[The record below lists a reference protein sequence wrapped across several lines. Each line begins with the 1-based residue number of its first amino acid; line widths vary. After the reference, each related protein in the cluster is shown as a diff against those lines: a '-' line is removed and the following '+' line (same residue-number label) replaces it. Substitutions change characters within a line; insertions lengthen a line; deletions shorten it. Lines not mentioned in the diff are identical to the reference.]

1 MTSDK
6 SPRTPEGGQALKKD
20 NTYQFDNQGLFE
32 AKGMRV
38 ARAEEMWEL
47 ENGRIRK
54 WENERMRKW
63 EFIWNSWRGL
73 ERNKLNLQIV
83 EG

>member
-6 SPRTPEGGQALKKD
+6 SPRTPEWGQALKKD

-47 ENGRIRK
+47 EN
-54 WENERMRKW
+54 ERMW
-63 EFIWNSWRGL
+63 EL
-73 ERNKLNLQIV
+73 ENVSLFGILG
-83 EG
+83 EA

>member
-20 NTYQFDNQGLFE
+20 NTYQFDNQGLFK

-38 ARAEEMWEL
+38 ARAEEMGEL
-47 ENGRIRK
+47 ENEEM
-54 WENERMRKW
+54 WELENERMREW
-63 EFIWNSWRGL
+63 GNVSLFGILGEA
-73 ERNKLNLQIV
+73 
-83 EG
+83 

>member
-32 AKGMRV
+32 TKGMRV
-38 ARAEEMWEL
+38 ARAGEMGEL
-47 ENGRIRK
+47 
-54 WENERMRKW
+54 ENERM
-63 EFIWNSWRGL
+63 
-73 ERNKLNLQIV
+73 
-83 EG
+83 

>member
-38 ARAEEMWEL
+38 ARAEEMGEL

-54 WENERMRKW
+54 WENEKMG
-63 EFIWNSWRGL
+63 E
-73 ERNKLNLQIV
+73 
-83 EG
+83 

>member
-6 SPRTPEGGQALKKD
+6 NPRPPEGGQALKND

-32 AKGMRV
+32 TKGMRV
-38 ARAEEMWEL
+38 ARAGEMWE
-47 ENGRIRK
+47 
-54 WENERMRKW
+54 WENESLFGILG
-63 EFIWNSWRGL
+63 EI
-73 ERNKLNLQIV
+73 NKLILQIV